1 MRLPPGLNP
10 STRAAAA
17 TGLGGSREV
26 SSGVLVD
33 ATGMPVRTSCNE
45 PLRAANS
52 VSGFGAAA
60 AVERA
65 RGAAKERYLR
75 RHLGDGGEDGARL
88 REELRRKE
96 AERAL
101 AETAPRDTTKAGASS
116 LLNDLLGEV
125 HTRPGFVR
133 NRDALIPLPGTE
145 QAAMARGAAHGL
157 AEALRRRAA
166 RGTGTAGTSTG
177 TSTPEGAKSGGDK
190 RAAATDTPPTADS
203 KGGAAPTLFGGG
215 SLSSAEAARIFAAR
229 SRYAK
234 SAEQE
239 AMDHAMET
247 VDRLAALEDVAEA
260 AESFS
265 SVKGTAYDCRQ
276 CGRQFSRVPDSC
288 KEQGHSLRAV
298 PITKHFRSCVG
309 CGNRATGP
317 RPANQTATAC
327 AKCGKRVWKAASVRS
342 IRAPDKGLTARK
354 MDALK
359 PTGGPEVKSLR
370 YG

>member
-17 TGLGGSREV
+17 TGLSGSREV

-33 ATGMPVRTSCNE
+33 AAGMPVRTSCNE

-75 RHLGDGGEDGARL
+75 RHLGDSGEDGARL
-88 REELRRKE
+88 REEMRRRE
-96 AERAL
+96 AEKAL
-101 AETAPRDTTKAGASS
+101 AETAPRPAKAGASS

-145 QAAMARGAAHGL
+145 QAAMARGAAHGV
-157 AEALRRRAA
+157 AEAMRRRAA
-166 RGTGTAGTSTG
+166 SRTGATGAGPG
-177 TSTPEGAKSGGDK
+177 TSTPEGTKTGGDK
-190 RAAATDTPPTADS
+190 RAVATDTPPTADA
-203 KGGAAPTLFGGG
+203 KGGSAPSLFGGG
-215 SLSSAEAARIFAAR
+215 SLSSAEAARIFATR

-276 CGRQFSRVPDSC
+276 CGRQYSRMPDTC

-298 PITKHFRSCVG
+298 AIAKHFRSCAG

-317 RPANQTATAC
+317 RPASQAASAC
-327 AKCGKRVWKAASVRS
+327 TRCGKRVWKAASVRS
-342 IRAPDKGLTARK
+342 VRAPDRGLTARN